1 MEWVKLGDIIKINKG
16 KKVEETLSKTGNSL
30 RYIQIEDLRNNDNL
44 KYTEDSKAVVVDER
58 DILIAWD
65 GANAGTVGFN
75 LKGAIGSTISALRIN
90 KKNKNNFL
98 SEFVGYF
105 LKSKNHFLRVTA
117 TGATIPH
124 INKAALL
131 NIKIPLLSI
140 DKQNKIVNLL
150 KETENLINIR
160 KEQIQAYDDLIESL
174 FYKMFGNIHNSGFE
188 ITSIGSVIESTQYG
202 TSGKAQDI
210 FGNYKILRMGN
221 LTKDGFL
228 NLDDIK
234 YIDIEKEDKDKYL
247 VNNGDILFN
256 RTNSKEL
263 VGKTALYNL
272 DYPMAFAG
280 YLIRV
285 RVTKKINPLFLT
297 RQMNLKFFKDTLY
310 IKAKTAIGMANINA
324 KELRNFKI
332 IFPPIEMQN
341 KFADYVIK
349 IEGEKKK
356 SRESLDEFEILFD
369 ALMEDAFSGN
379 LFKEW
384 EGR

>member
-379 LFKEW
+379 LFKE
-384 EGR
+384 

>member
-297 RQMNLKFFKDTLY
+297 RQMNQKFFKDTLY

-379 LFKEW
+379 LFKE
-384 EGR
+384 